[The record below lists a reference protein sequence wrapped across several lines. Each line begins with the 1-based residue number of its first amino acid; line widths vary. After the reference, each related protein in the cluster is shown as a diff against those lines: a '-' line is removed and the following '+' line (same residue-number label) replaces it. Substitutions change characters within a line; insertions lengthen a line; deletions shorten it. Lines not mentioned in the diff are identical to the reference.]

1 MKIYTR
7 GGDKGRTG
15 IHGGERVDKDDIRI
29 EANGTL
35 DEVNAE
41 IGIIRALLP
50 AEHEW
55 QSLLGKIQMEM
66 MAVMSHVATP
76 SAIRDK
82 NPNKISD
89 DLVLVCEEQIDAL
102 SAKMEDNGY
111 FILPGGSLVS
121 AHLQLARTIVR
132 RAERRLWT
140 LNRKDPVS
148 PGIMRFVNRL
158 SDLFFTMAR
167 YEMFCQGNAEE
178 RWQSFLY
185 KRKKQDNTRRCIKK
199 ECSHFCEYWENI
211 VYLYANTRTICL
223 LHSKKHICLTF
234 MRKERLMTRSIVIS
248 LM

>member
-89 DLVLVCEEQIDAL
+89 DLVLVCEEQMLCRQRWRITVILSCLAAL
-102 SAKMEDNGY
+102 WFPLTCSW
-111 FILPGGSLVS
+111 P
-121 AHLQLARTIVR
+121 VR
-132 RAERRLWT
+132 SYAV
-140 LNRKDPVS
+140 P
-148 PGIMRFVNRL
+148 
-158 SDLFFTMAR
+158 
-167 YEMFCQGNAEE
+167 NAVCG
-178 RWQSFLY
+178 R
-185 KRKKQDNTRRCIKK
+185 
-199 ECSHFCEYWENI
+199 
-211 VYLYANTRTICL
+211 
-223 LHSKKHICLTF
+223 
-234 MRKERLMTRSIVIS
+234 
-248 LM
+248 

>member
-35 DEVNAE
+35 DEVN
-41 IGIIRALLP
+41 ALLP

-89 DLVLVCEEQIDAL
+89 DLVLVYEEQIDAL

-148 PGIMRFVNRL
+148 PGIMQFVNRL

-167 YEMFCQGNAEE
+167 YEMFRQGNAEE

-185 KRKKQDNTRRCIKK
+185 KRKK
-199 ECSHFCEYWENI
+199 
-211 VYLYANTRTICL
+211 
-223 LHSKKHICLTF
+223 
-234 MRKERLMTRSIVIS
+234 
-248 LM
+248 

>member
-35 DEVNAE
+35 D
-41 IGIIRALLP
+41 GIIRALLP

-148 PGIMRFVNRL
+148 PGIMQFVNRL

-167 YEMFCQGNAEE
+167 YEMFRQGNAEE

-185 KRKKQDNTRRCIKK
+185 KRKNRIRLEDSIKK
-199 ECSHFCEYWENI
+199 LF
-211 VYLYANTRTICL
+211 
-223 LHSKKHICLTF
+223 TF
-234 MRKERLMTRSIVIS
+234 L
-248 LM
+248 

>member
-148 PGIMRFVNRL
+148 PGIMQFVNRL

-167 YEMFCQGNAEE
+167 YEMFRQGNAEE

-185 KRKKQDNTRRCIKK
+185 KRKKYKKNLRLHKEAVHNFFNTEIISYIFKQIR
-199 ECSHFCEYWENI
+199 
-211 VYLYANTRTICL
+211 
-223 LHSKKHICLTF
+223 
-234 MRKERLMTRSIVIS
+234 ERYVF
-248 LM
+248 